1 MGVTVGLEVMTHCS
15 LPCLAPGRLDADAVS
30 DQTDDMEVA
39 RLTWVYRRRGRA
51 GRRSSQLNGIIYT
64 EVLQLNQL
72 TFRHPLRDADTDMS
86 GEHLLSM
93 S

>member
-15 LPCLAPGRLDADAVS
+15 LPCLTAGPLDADAVS
-30 DQTDDMEVA
+30 NQTDDMEVA
-39 RLTWVYRRRGRA
+39 RLVYRWRRGRA

-72 TFRHPLRDADTDMS
+72 TFRHPVLDGDTDMS
-86 GEHLLSM
+86 GERLLSM